1 MAKAIMVPLD
11 GSTFAEHAIPAA
23 LGVAEASE
31 AQLHLVQVHELPF
44 VPTSPELMV
53 PYDAG
58 QDERLRA
65 REREYLLGI
74 ANRLADQRGLTVRTE
89 LVDGQPPVALATYAQ
104 DSGIDLVVM
113 TTHGRSGLSRAWL
126 GSVADGV
133 VRRSGVP
140 VLLLRPHAEEAELEE
155 AVRPSHILIPLDGSA
170 LSRGVVDAA
179 VELGTLSRA
188 RYTLLR
194 VVLAVPLIRR
204 SLDTDIDPYHEENL
218 QEARADLERAAA
230 SLRERGLDVEIAAVS
245 GSIPA
250 MAILEFA
257 QERGVD
263 LIAMATHGRGGWS
276 RIALGSVADKVLR
289 GANVPVLVVRPG
301 PPNHEAEAVHDVEE
315 TANP

>member
-23 LGVAEASE
+23 LGVAEASD

-65 REREYLLGI
+65 QEREYLLGI
-74 ANRLADQRGLTVRTE
+74 ANRLADQRGLSVRTE
-89 LVDGQPPVALATYAQ
+89 LVDGQPPAALAMYAQ
-104 DSGIDLVVM
+104 DSAIDLVVM

-140 VLLLRPHAEEAELEE
+140 VLLLRPRAEEAELEE
-155 AVRPSHILIPLDGSA
+155 PVRPKHVLIPLDGSA
-170 LSRGVVDAA
+170 LSRGVIDAA
-179 VELGTLSRA
+179 VGLGALSKA

-204 SLDTDIDPYHEENL
+204 SLDTDVDPYHEQNL
-218 QEARADLERAAA
+218 QEAKADLERAAA
-230 SLRERGLDVEIAAVS
+230 PLRERGLDVEIAAVS
-245 GSIPA
+245 ASVPA
-250 MAILEFA
+250 TAILEFA
-257 QERGVD
+257 QEHAID

-289 GANVPVLVVRPG
+289 GAIVPVLLVRPG
-301 PPNHEAEAVHDVEE
+301 PSNHEAAAVHDAEE
-315 TANP
+315 AANS

>member
-23 LGVAEASE
+23 LGVAEASD
-31 AQLHLVQVHELPF
+31 AHLHLVQVHELPF

-53 PYDAG
+53 AYDAG

-65 REREYLLGI
+65 QEREYLLGI
-74 ANRLADQRGLTVRTE
+74 ANRLADQRGLSVRTE
-89 LVDGQPPVALATYAQ
+89 LVDGQPPVALATYAR
-104 DSGIDLVVM
+104 DADIDLVVM

-140 VLLLRPHAEEAELEE
+140 VLLLRPHADEAELEQP
-155 AVRPSHILIPLDGSA
+155 VRPQHVLIPLDGSA

-179 VELGTLSRA
+179 VSLGALSKA
-188 RYTLLR
+188 RYTLVR
-194 VVLAVPLIRR
+194 VVLPVPLIRR
-204 SLDTDIDPYHEENL
+204 SLDTDLDPFHEQNL
-218 QEARADLERAAA
+218 EEAKADLERAAA
-230 SLRERGLDVEIAAVS
+230 PLRERGFDVEIAAVS
-245 GSIPA
+245 GAVPA
-250 MAILEFA
+250 ATILEFA
-257 QERGVD
+257 QERVVD

-289 GANVPVLVVRPG
+289 GASVPVLVVRPG
-301 PPNHEAEAVHDVEE
+301 PSNHETRATQDAEEPTNA
-315 TANP
+315 